1 MTLQTWLAFF
11 AACWAISLSPG
22 AGAVAAMASGTEHGF
37 RRSYWTILGLQLGFL
52 SHLAIVAAGIG
63 AVLAASDT
71 AFAVIKWLGVA
82 YLLYLGMR
90 QWYTAGAA
98 RLVGPASVEARPPR
112 QVARGFLVNAANP
125 KSMVFMLAV
134 IPQFL
139 APGEALLPQYAVM
152 AATMVTVDLVVMGAY
167 ALFASRLLAWLRE
180 PRHVALLNRAFG
192 ALFVAAAL
200 ALAAFRRQPPA

>member
-1 MTLQTWLAFF
+1 MTPQTWLAFF

-22 AGAVAAMASGTEHGF
+22 AGAVAAMASGAEHGL

-52 SHLAIVAAGIG
+52 SHLAIVAAGVG

-71 AFAVIKWLGVA
+71 AFALIKWLGVA
-82 YLLYLGMR
+82 YLLFLGVR
-90 QWYTAGAA
+90 QWRAAGGA
-98 RLVGPASVEARPPR
+98 RLGDPARVEAPAGR
-112 QVARGFLVNAANP
+112 QIAQGFLVNASNP

-139 APGEALLPQYAVM
+139 APAAPLAPQYAVM
-152 AATMVTVDLVVMGAY
+152 AATMVTVDLVVMGGY
-167 ALFASRLLAWLRE
+167 ALFASRLLVWLRE
-180 PRHVALLNRAFG
+180 PRHVALLTRAFG